1 MTKIE
6 TMSEYEFIDIFA
18 DNLRDIM
25 CEENISQSELAKRSL
40 LDRTTVNRYLSKER
54 MPSLK
59 AVVNIAHVLNCSIED
74 LIPTYDLI
82 Y

>member
-1 MTKIE
+1 MTKLE

-25 CEENISQSELAKRSL
+25 YDENMSQSELAKRAL

-59 AVVNIAHVLNCSIED
+59 AVVNMAHVLNCSIED

>member
-1 MTKIE
+1 MTKLE

-25 CEENISQSELAKRSL
+25 CEENMSQSELAKRSL

-59 AVVNIAHVLNCSIED
+59 AVVNIAHVLNCDIED

-82 Y
+82 N

>member
-1 MTKIE
+1 MTKLE